1 MILRYTRPEM
11 AKIWSDENKFKIWLD
26 IEILICE
33 SLSKSGIIPASS
45 LKNIKKKAKFDIK
58 RILEFEK
65 VIKHDVIAFLT
76 NVAEYVGPDSRYIHI
91 GITSS
96 DILDTTLAYQMKQA
110 GEIILKD
117 LNILKEIL
125 KQKARKYKYLP
136 QIGRTHGVHAEPI
149 TLGLKFANWY
159 DEINRNIERMKA
171 AIETAS
177 VGMISGAVGTYSYLS
192 PKVEEYV
199 CRKLKLKTPKITSQI
214 ISRDIHCQY
223 INTLAII
230 GASLEKFATEIRHLQ
245 RTEVLEVEESFTKG
259 QKGSSAMPHKKNPIT
274 SEQLCGLA
282 RVLRANSIPALE
294 NVALWHE
301 RDISHSSVE
310 RIILPDSTI
319 ILDYALNKISNV
331 IKNIVVNKNN
341 IKNNLNLLNEVY
353 FSQSVMLKLAEKGLT
368 REEAYKITQ
377 DVALKS
383 FNQKLDFKSELL
395 KNNNITKHLSIKEIE
410 EIFDLKRFF
419 RNVDYIYSRLNL

>member
-1 MILRYTRPEM
+1 MIQRYTRPEM
-11 AKIWSDENKFKIWLD
+11 SNIWSDENKFKIWLK

-33 SLSKSGIIPASS
+33 ALNKFKIIPDKS
-45 LKNIKKKAKFDIK
+45 LENIKKKAKFDIK
-58 RILEFEK
+58 RINELEK

-76 NVAEYVGPDSRYIHI
+76 NVAENVGEDSKYIHL

-96 DILDTTLAYQMKQA
+96 DILDTTLALQMKQA
-110 GEIILKD
+110 GEIIIKD
-117 LNILKEIL
+117 LLMLKTVL
-125 KQKARKYKYLP
+125 KQKAKKYKYLP

-159 DEINRNIERMKA
+159 DETNRNIERMEY
-171 AIETAS
+171 AIKTAS

-199 CRKLKLKTPKITSQI
+199 CRKLKLRTPKITSQI

-223 INTLAII
+223 INTIAII
-230 GASLEKFATEIRHLQ
+230 GATLEKIALEIRHLQ
-245 RTEVLEVEESFTKG
+245 RTEVLELEESFTKG

-274 SEQLCGLA
+274 AEQICGLA
-282 RVLRANSIPALE
+282 RILRANSIPSLE

-319 ILDYALNKISNV
+319 LLDYTLNKIANLL
-331 IKNIVVNKNN
+331 KYIVVNKNN
-341 IKNNLNLLNEVY
+341 ISNNLKLLNGIY
-353 FSQSVMLKLAEKGLT
+353 FSQTVMLKLIEKGLT
-368 REEAYKITQ
+368 REEAYKLIQ
-377 DVALKS
+377 EIS
-383 FNQKLDFKSELL
+383 FKCWKNNTDFKNELI
-395 KNNNITKHLSIKEIE
+395 KNRKVTQLLSVKEIE
-410 EIFDLKRFF
+410 TIFDLKRFLK
-419 RNVDYIYSRLNL
+419 NIDYIYSRLNL